1 MKVVCCLYFLSA
13 LCLIPFSGPWAAED
27 LTLSPSSEA
36 SISASPPDET
46 IPVPGTIKALEP
58 STGVKPSTS
67 FDPTEAST
75 SFEQDDGA
83 AEAPVEN
90 SPSEP
95 SPSEASEETI
105 ADPIEPVNRAFF
117 HFNDKLYFWV
127 LKPVASGY
135 KAIIPEDGRIGV
147 RNFFSNL
154 TTPVR
159 LANCLLQ
166 ANPKCAG
173 TETLRFVL
181 NTTIGVAGF
190 FDPAK
195 KRFNLEK
202 QDKDFGQTLGI
213 WGMGP
218 VFYMDLPI
226 LGPSSL
232 RDGLGYAVDTSLNP
246 QTYLAFYSV
255 IAGYANTGG
264 WVLDKINEASLT
276 LGEYEDLKKAALDPY
291 IALRE
296 AYYQY
301 RQNKIKK

>member
-1 MKVVCCLYFLSA
+1 VPRATEPIEPSL
-13 LCLIPFSGPWAAED
+13 AAES
-27 LTLSPSSEA
+27 LTSSHPPEAPISSEQGDGA
-36 SISASPPDET
+36 VETSDQDISE
-46 IPVPGTIKALEP
+46 EP
-58 STGVKPSTS
+58 SQPE
-67 FDPTEAST
+67 EA
-75 SFEQDDGA
+75 E
-83 AEAPVEN
+83 EAT
-90 SPSEP
+90 
-95 SPSEASEETI
+95 ETI

-127 LKPVASGY
+127 LKPVATGY
-135 KAIIPEDGRIGV
+135 KTIIPEDGRLGI

-181 NTTIGVAGF
+181 NTTLGVAGF

-202 QDKDFGQTLGI
+202 QDRDFGQTLGI

-218 VFYMDLPI
+218 VFYLDLPI

-232 RDGLGYAVDTSLNP
+232 REGLGFAVDAALNP
-246 QTYLAFYSV
+246 QTYLAFYFV
-255 IAGYANTGG
+255 IYGYVNTGG
-264 WVLDKINEASLT
+264 WILEKINEASLT
-276 LGEYEDLKKAALDPY
+276 LGEYESLKKAALDPY
-291 IALRE
+291 IAVRE
-296 AYYQY
+296 AYSQY